1 MTRLQKLASLFC
13 QSNSF
18 ERAWKMMSV
27 TAGERESNLTV
38 IMRSK
43 FNGGIK
49 NEFELFF
56 LQSGFC
62 NELTMLFV
70 SLKHFY
76 F

>member
-1 MTRLQKLASLFC
+1 
-13 QSNSF
+13 
-18 ERAWKMMSV
+18 MSV

-56 LQSGFC
+56 RKAD
-62 NELTMLFV
+62 FV
-70 SLKHFY
+70 TN
-76 F
+76 